1 MYYIFFVCILRFTC
15 VVLLCIVYIY
25 SFDKGDIFYFQ
36 FPHIL
41 NINVGGSIFT
51 TRLAT
56 LRKYP
61 DTMLGAMFSGRYPI
75 QKDKDGNY
83 FIDRDGTHFSH
94 ILNFLRDERCM
105 PPKESAPEVMKEVLF
120 YGIGQLEKRLKLYKC
135 LFPDFVIWE
144 QVRKNIEDYHK
155 IKEHMVAIACQ
166 VHLEKGKIPSGSVL
180 MEVVIEGDVSFHEYE
195 REYKKCEQ
203 RNTMVHKQF
212 VTVQARTFEHTIN
225 VRECFKHDLQKED
238 YKFSIE
244 KLHPS
249 YLDPDSKQYTHRP
262 LMIYNVI
269 NLLFTFEWE

>member
-1 MYYIFFVCILRFTC
+1 
-15 VVLLCIVYIY
+15 VVFSV
-25 SFDKGDIFYFQ
+25 FQ
-36 FPHIL
+36 FPHKL
-41 NINVGGSIFT
+41 NINVGGCIFA

-105 PPKESAPEVMKEVLF
+105 PPKESAQEVMKEVLF

-144 QVRKNIEDYHK
+144 QVRRNIEDYHK

-166 VHLEKGKIPSGSVL
+166 VHLEKGKIPPGSVL
-180 MEVVIEGDVSFHEYE
+180 MEIVIEEDVSFHEYE

-203 RNTMVHKQF
+203 RNTMLHKHF
-212 VTVQARTFEHTIN
+212 VTVQAKTFEHTIN
-225 VRECFKHDLQKED
+225 VRECFRHDLQKED
-238 YKFSIE
+238 YKISIE
-244 KLHPS
+244 KMHPS

-262 LMIYNVI
+262 LMIYNVM